1 MVSVYTQEEVKGY
14 LKEALDARSKILQS
28 QEYQINNRSN
38 KRAMLSEVN
47 IDIKKWENELK
58 KILAEDKKNG
68 FRNKPYISYV
78 VYGG

>member
-68 FRNKPYISYV
+68 MRGKPYISYTV
-78 VYGG
+78 CGG

>member
-58 KILAEDKKNG
+58 KILAEDKQNG
-68 FRNKPYISYV
+68 MRGKPYISYA

>member
-47 IDIKKWENELK
+47 IDIKKWEDELK